1 MYFIAIHSLDDL
13 NNKIHTIMRYHHQHS
28 TNFPNVISMSPN
40 TQNVISIMSTYRTY
54 RLSDKQGYVLNA
66 INHVYG
72 KLYVSVDNTMPNGY
86 AYIYRQIPSPIIKE
100 VLMGLSTPDQ
110 VRAMY

>member
-40 TQNVISIMSTYRTY
+40 TQNVISIMSTYR
-54 RLSDKQGYVLNA
+54 LSDKQGYVLNA

-72 KLYVSVDNTMPNGY
+72 KLYVSVDTTMPNGY
-86 AYIYRQIPSPIIKE
+86 AYIYKQIPSPIIKE